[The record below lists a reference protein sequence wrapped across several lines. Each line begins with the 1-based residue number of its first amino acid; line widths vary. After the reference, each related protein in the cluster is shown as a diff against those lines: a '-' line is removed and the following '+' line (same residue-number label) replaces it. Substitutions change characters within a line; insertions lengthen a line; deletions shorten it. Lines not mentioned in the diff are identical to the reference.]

1 MSSIGIY
8 YYFEKEEKG
17 GGENARKRAKPLNSL
32 MYKLQNKNYLNKW

>member
-17 GGENARKRAKPLNSL
+17 GGENARKNAKTPKSPNVLNT
-32 MYKLQNKNYLNKW
+32 KQKNNQLS

>member
-17 GGENARKRAKPLNSL
+17 DGENARKRPKPLNPL
-32 MYKLQNKNYLNKW
+32 MYQIHGKVTTKEA